1 MKPVKRIIIRVVIT
15 IAAFWESIELFIAK
29 KQADAMSL
37 ATNGRQFMVYKDLR
51 GFTVVSGRALRRVYR
66 KSGKF
71 KKFSV
76 ERRLDQALYITK
88 TRRINTPN
96 I

>member
-1 MKPVKRIIIRVVIT
+1 MNTVKRIIIRVIIT
-15 IAAFWESIELFIAK
+15 IAAIWESIELFLAK

-37 ATNGRQFMVYKDLR
+37 ATNGKQFMVYKDIR
-51 GFTVVSGRALRRVYR
+51 GFTVVSGKALRRVYR
-66 KSGKF
+66 KSGRF

-88 TRRINTPN
+88 NKKIKQPN